1 MKYRFA
7 AFCRLSLSKPF
18 PSSDT
23 ESSKPLS
30 CKVKDIVTKVR
41 AYRTAL
47 EIKLL
52 HTCEI
57 NALSRESCKTDMS
70 FCKIN
75 SFPFFVQMI
84 FALSY
89 KEARVWVATDGDLLC
104 INRAAA
110 FAIIK
115 FYPSAVYEPA
125 HHPGDPNY
133 LNHYHLIGAHTNH
146 IWFLGP

>member
-1 MKYRFA
+1 MEFFNSAIDVLQTLVVALGAVSSTHLVKYGFA
-7 AFCRLSLSKPF
+7 AFCRLSLSKPV

-57 NALSRESCKTDMS
+57 NALSRDSCKTDMS

-89 KEARVWVATDGDLLC
+89 KEDTNGCKPINLYSGCVSSIRLMLL
-104 INRAAA
+104 I
-110 FAIIK
+110 
-115 FYPSAVYEPA
+115 
-125 HHPGDPNY
+125 
-133 LNHYHLIGAHTNH
+133 LLT
-146 IWFLGP
+146 

>member
-1 MKYRFA
+1 MKYGFA

-57 NALSRESCKTDMS
+57 NALSRDSCKTDMS

-89 KEARVWVATDGDLLC
+89 KEDKGNNLFPGLVRLFAVGFNGGNDKLVDIGRLPLRMPFCCQQADLR
-104 INRAAA
+104 ISPRPKA
-110 FAIIK
+110 
-115 FYPSAVYEPA
+115 
-125 HHPGDPNY
+125 
-133 LNHYHLIGAHTNH
+133 
-146 IWFLGP
+146 